1 MQSCRKSGELYQSCP
16 ILQSDTCQYSGSSD
30 KEAHLF
36 YLECES
42 QHRLLGKIKN
52 AAISALIR
60 LRFVNSPIF
69 APRHYWY
76 YSFGKRSVTV
86 VPFPSLLSRRRSP
99 PSICI
104 RRLAS
109 VSPMPEPL
117 VVGGV
122 FVLCRKLI

>member
-60 LRFVNSPIF
+60 LRFVNTRVCAKTLPVLFIWKTQSDRSTFSKF
-69 APRHYWY
+69 AFEAQISAEH
-76 YSFGKRSVTV
+76 
-86 VPFPSLLSRRRSP
+86 LH
-99 PSICI
+99 
-104 RRLAS
+104 
-109 VSPMPEPL
+109 
-117 VVGGV
+117 
-122 FVLCRKLI
+122 